1 MKPGNRKHGAKSCGE
16 SRKMRDQK
24 KCLLP
29 RISTICE
36 GFFDSVKGKDFNIM
50 EVMKK
55 NEKVIHIG
63 IRYRGT
69 SR

>member
-29 RISTICE
+29 RVLNLCE
-36 GFFDSVKGKDFNIM
+36 GFFDSVKGTYSMFL
-50 EVMKK
+50 EEMKK
-55 NEKVIHIG
+55 
-63 IRYRGT
+63 
-69 SR
+69 